1 MKKLLVLILLMSN
14 TSFFA
19 QELTYEDFKSIIP
32 FLVTEDYKGAFNRS
46 QELLNSSKA
55 DTTDIRAQISYMN
68 IYSSAGMVTL
78 QQMSHKDFGE
88 NLKKFI
94 GKKLKMPGHPCLDTI
109 AKAPFNSF
117 QFLKNETEQLQGYTM
132 VANKKKINI
141 LLFEYYNFKDEY
153 NPADFIGNTVRC
165 GGILE
170 SFEVNPNNSL
180 VWIGRLHL
188 SNAYVRRFIPN

>member
-1 MKKLLVLILLMSN
+1 MKRIFAFIFLINSLN
-14 TSFFA
+14 FFA

-32 FLVTEDYKGAFNRS
+32 FLKTEDYKGAFNKS
-46 QELLNSSKA
+46 QELLNSTKP

-78 QQMSHKDFGE
+78 EQMSHKDFGE

-94 GKKLKMPGHPCLDTI
+94 GKKLRMPGHPCLDSI

-117 QFLKNETEQLQGYTM
+117 QFLKNDKKELHGYTM
-132 VANKKKINI
+132 VANTKKINI
-141 LLFEYYNFKDEY
+141 LLFEYYDFKDKY
-153 NPADFIGNTVRC
+153 NPEDFIGNNVRC

-170 SFEVNPNNSL
+170 SFEVNSNKSL
-180 VWIGRLHL
+180 IWIGRLHI
-188 SNAYVRRFIPN
+188 SNAYVRRFTPN